1 MKVNKKGNRKRTAD
15 WAERKRNVES
25 KKIQARKEKKYL
37 TSNTLVAM
45 YA

>member
-1 MKVNKKGNRKRTAD
+1 MKVSKKQSQKRTAE